1 MLVSASPAPDSGP
14 AELLPLADPED
25 EEVEEE
31 EEENRS
37 GSVEPAP

>member
-31 EEENRS
+31 EENRS